1 MKLMCLLVAWT
12 AMSLNAEVWS
22 QEQKINLRL
31 GDTNL
36 EALFEEMQQQTNLRF
51 IFNHEDV

>member
-1 MKLMCLLVAWT
+1 
-12 AMSLNAEVWS
+12 MSLNAEVWS

-36 EALFEEMQQQTNLRF
+36 EVLFEEMQAAGRKNLTKAP
-51 IFNHEDV
+51 ITCNL